1 MYQKLKTQK
10 ITMATLKSFIKNNDN
25 LFVEGISSFSGMTDC
40 VEMNRTELIP
50 VSKDKAI
57 GHSGVYCVG
66 HSRDYFRFQENEKYF
81 GIEVY
86 NSCGCGILWTT
97 K

>member
-1 MYQKLKTQK
+1 MYQKLKKQK

-25 LFVEGISSFSGMTDC
+25 LFVQGISSFSGMTDM
-40 VEMNRTELIP
+40 VERNKTELIP
-50 VSKDKAI
+50 VSKENAI

-66 HSRDYFRFQENEKYF
+66 QSRDYFKFKENEKYF

-86 NSCGCGILWTT
+86 NCCGCGILWTT

>member
-10 ITMATLKSFIKNNDN
+10 ITMATLKSFIKKNDN

-50 VSKDKAI
+50 VSKEKAI

-66 HSRDYFRFQENEKYF
+66 QSRDYFCFVENEKYF
-81 GIEVY
+81 GIEVS
-86 NSCGCGILWTT
+86 NSCGCAILWTN